1 MHHIIY
7 GSRALRPFSDDDL
20 LTLLLQARSHNQLH
34 AISGA
39 LVYGNG
45 QFMQVMEGEE
55 PALANL
61 YERLLRDPRH
71 TQLVKY
77 ADKAIAERSFSEWS
91 MAFQPVT
98 EAQFT
103 GLMGYVPAAHFAG
116 TAPSLGQTDDLLL
129 GMMKE
134 LVAAPAA

>member
-7 GSRALRPFSDDDL
+7 GSRAVRPFSDEDL
-20 LTLLLQARSHNQLH
+20 LTLLLQARSHNLLH
-34 AISGA
+34 DISGA
-39 LVYGNG
+39 LVYSNG
-45 QFMQVMEGEE
+45 QFMQVIEGDQQ
-55 PALANL
+55 ALADL

-77 ADKAIAERSFSEWS
+77 ADKAIAGRSFSEWS

-98 EAQFT
+98 ETQFA
-103 GLMGYVPAAHFAG
+103 GLMGYVPAAHFAR
-116 TAPSLGQTDDLLL
+116 TAPRLGQADNLLL

-134 LVAAPAA
+134 LVGTP

>member
-7 GSRALRPFSDDDL
+7 GSRATQPLSDDDL

-34 AISGA
+34 DISGA
-39 LVYGNG
+39 LVYSNG
-45 QFMQVMEGEE
+45 QFMQVIEGEE
-55 PALANL
+55 EVLAAL

-91 MAFQPVT
+91 MAFQPVS
-98 EAQFT
+98 EAQFA
-103 GLMGYVPAAHFAG
+103 GLLGYVPARHFAS
-116 TAPSLGQTDDLLL
+116 TAPELGRADGLLL
-129 GMMKE
+129 SMMKE
-134 LVAAPAA
+134 LVSEPLA